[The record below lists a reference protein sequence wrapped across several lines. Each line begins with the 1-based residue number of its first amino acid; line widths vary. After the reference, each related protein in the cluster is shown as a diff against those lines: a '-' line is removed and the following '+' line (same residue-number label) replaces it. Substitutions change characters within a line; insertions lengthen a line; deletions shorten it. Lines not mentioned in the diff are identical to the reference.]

1 MIIGVP
7 TNNFWRKITLFHL
20 PSFYSSR
27 HYLGPEG
34 YYLDPEGYYLG
45 LEGYYLAVVLFWTKP
60 SGSAKPPGSGPEEY
74 FLVALFWAASGL
86 GLVVITTD

>member
-7 TNNFWRKITLFHL
+7 TNYFWRKITLFHL
-20 PSFYSSR
+20 LSFYSSR

-34 YYLDPEGYYLG
+34 YYLGP
-45 LEGYYLAVVLFWTKP
+45 EGYYLAVVLFWAKP

-74 FLVALFWAASGL
+74 FLVVICWAASGL